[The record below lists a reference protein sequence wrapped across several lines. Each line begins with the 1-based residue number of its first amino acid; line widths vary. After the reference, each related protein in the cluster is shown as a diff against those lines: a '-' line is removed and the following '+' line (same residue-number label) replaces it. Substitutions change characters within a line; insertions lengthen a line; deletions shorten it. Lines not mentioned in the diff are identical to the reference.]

1 VERTIAFINQK
12 GGVGKTTATAN
23 ITAEL
28 RRRGKKTLMID
39 LDPQGNLT
47 YIAGAN
53 GKKAG
58 VFELLTQE
66 EQIANVIQSTKQ
78 GDIIAASADL
88 ATEGILSET
97 GKEYRLKEAIEPLQC
112 LYEYILIDCSP
123 SLGIL
128 TINALTAATGAIIPM
143 QADILS
149 LQALGQFNGT
159 LEAVR
164 KYTNKNL
171 KLYGI
176 VLTRYNGR
184 AVLSQEAAQMIE
196 QTAKQ
201 LGTKVYRA
209 PIRENIAVKEAQA
222 ARMDIFT
229 HAPKSHAAADFEVL
243 TTEILKDM
251 EG

>member
-1 VERTIAFINQK
+1 MKQTIAFINQK

-28 RRRGKKTLMID
+28 RRRGNKTLMID

-47 YIAGAN
+47 YIAGADSR
-53 GKKAG
+53 KAG

-66 EQIANVIQSTKQ
+66 EQIANVVQSTRQ
-78 GDIIAASADL
+78 GDIIAASTDL

-97 GKEYRLKEAIEPLQC
+97 GKEYRLKEAIEPLQRI
-112 LYEYILIDCSP
+112 YDYILIDCSP

-128 TINALTAATGAIIPM
+128 TINALTAATGAIIPL

-149 LQALGQFNGT
+149 LQALGQFSGT
-159 LEAVR
+159 LGAVQ

-171 KLYGI
+171 ELYGI
-176 VLTRYNGR
+176 ILTRYNGR
-184 AVLSQEAAQMIE
+184 AVLSQEATQMIE
-196 QTAKQ
+196 QTAKR
-201 LGTKVYRA
+201 LGTKVYRT
-209 PIRENIAVKEAQA
+209 PIRENVAVKEAQA
-222 ARMDIFT
+222 VRTDIFT
-229 HAPKSHAAADFEVL
+229 HAPKSHAAEDFETL